1 MRQQGMVT
9 TAMKSLYK
17 QVTGEQG
24 EIRYYGHD
32 SKGKDQGKKSDSHVG
47 GEERDISSN
56 TLQSLDV
63 PRDTIHH
70 SSIYVNN
77 NNPSLFLSFTTFTQK
92 FCKHFLFLQSELR
105 SEFKLLYLAVTEQ

>member
-32 SKGKDQGKKSDSHVG
+32 SKGKDRGKKATHTLVAKNGTFPPIPCSHWMYQGTPSTTAAYTLTIIILPYFCLSRRSHKNSVSISCSFNLSY
-47 GEERDISSN
+47 DPSSN
-56 TLQSLDV
+56 
-63 PRDTIHH
+63 
-70 SSIYVNN
+70 SSI
-77 NNPSLFLSFTTFTQK
+77 
-92 FCKHFLFLQSELR
+92 
-105 SEFKLLYLAVTEQ
+105 